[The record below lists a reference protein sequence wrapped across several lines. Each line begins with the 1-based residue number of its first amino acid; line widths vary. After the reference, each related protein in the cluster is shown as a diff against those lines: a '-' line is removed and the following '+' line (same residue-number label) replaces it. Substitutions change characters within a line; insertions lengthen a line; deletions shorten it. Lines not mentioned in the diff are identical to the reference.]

1 MFSGGI
7 VKVSTGIGV
16 IYMSGLIGLLLI
28 VGILTLL
35 GAGTLLFITLKYYW
49 GERGT
54 PPLKREQRRHA
65 REEELKMRAKQIEYS
80 KTHPF
85 ATRSA
90 SFLDNTKV
98 YR

>member
-1 MFSGGI
+1 
-7 VKVSTGIGV
+7 
-16 IYMSGLIGLLLI
+16 MSGLIGIFFI

-54 PPLKREQRRHA
+54 PPLKRELRRQA
-65 REEELKMRAKQIEYS
+65 LEEELRLRAKQIEYS
-80 KTHPF
+80 KRNPIV
-85 ATRSA
+85 TRSS
-90 SFLDNTKV
+90 SFWDNTKV

>member
-1 MFSGGI
+1 
-7 VKVSTGIGV
+7 
-16 IYMSGLIGLLLI
+16 MSGFFGILLI

-54 PPLKREQRRHA
+54 PPLKREQRRQA
-65 REEELKMRAKQIEYS
+65 LEEELRWRAKQIEYS
-80 KTHPF
+80 KTHPI
-85 ATRSA
+85 ATRSS
-90 SFLDNTKV
+90 SFWDNTKV